1 MVTGSSRG
9 IGNSIAKSL
18 LEEGARV
25 LLVARNEDLLA
36 KVSESFVKKY
46 GKKKVANFSYDLT
59 KEANHKALKRQILE
73 KFQTIDGVIANIGD
87 GKSLPTPITSQKHW
101 DSIWSKNF
109 DTALYTTRSFLPLLK
124 ESKGVMIYVSSICGV
139 EAFGAPVDYSVA
151 KSALLALSKNLSRK
165 VAPDVRVNVVAPGN
179 VLFKGSTWEEK
190 IEKNPVLVKE
200 MLDSTV
206 PMKRFAVPQEIAD
219 VVVFLASERAS
230 FITGAVVKVD
240 GGQTHSIL

>member
-1 MVTGSSRG
+1 MNLGISDKTFLVTGSSRG

-25 LLVARNEDLLA
+25 LLVARNEDMLA

-59 KEANHKALKRQILE
+59 KEANHKALKRKILE

-165 VAPDVRVNVVAPGN
+165 VAPDVRELMLSLPGMYYLKVALGRRKLKKT
-179 VLFKGSTWEEK
+179 LFSSKK
-190 IEKNPVLVKE
+190 CLIRLC
-200 MLDSTV
+200 L
-206 PMKRFAVPQEIAD
+206 
-219 VVVFLASERAS
+219 
-230 FITGAVVKVD
+230 
-240 GGQTHSIL
+240 